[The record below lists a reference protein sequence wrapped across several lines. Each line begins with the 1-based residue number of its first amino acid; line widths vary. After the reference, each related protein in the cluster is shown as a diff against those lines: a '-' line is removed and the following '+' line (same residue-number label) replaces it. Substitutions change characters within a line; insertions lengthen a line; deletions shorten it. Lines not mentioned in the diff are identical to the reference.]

1 MLLSLEGETAT
12 AKTTFALTAP
22 LPIVC
27 FSFDI
32 GTNFAIQGL
41 KYKEYFE
48 GLSIWTE
55 KYDRIRPENNR
66 IDTPT
71 HESIWQ
77 THDITIYE
85 LPSPIQLDDTRVTGY
100 IALWNYFIQLF
111 GLAASSSVVNSIVLD
126 TATIARSVKA
136 NAYLEELN
144 QGTKPRKQLLQ
155 IEYGHPNSAIENI
168 YSVMGTIGKTFI
180 STHHMRDQYVPQM
193 VNGTMET
200 VPNGKL
206 ELDGWNKT
214 HRFVDVALETTKVGG
229 VFKAKFVKCRMNPKL
244 EGAFVIGEP
253 NWDNLVEQISGSLEG
268 RLVFPK
274 RLINEK

>member
-1 MLLSLEGETAT
+1 MLLSLEGSTAT

-32 GTNFAIQGL
+32 GTNYAIQGL

-48 GLSIWTE
+48 GLNIHTI
-55 KYDRIRPENNR
+55 KYDRIHKDNNKVESGV
-66 IDTPT
+66 
-71 HESIWQ
+71 HEEIWSKN
-77 THDITIYE
+77 DITIYE

-100 IALWNYFIQLF
+100 IALWNYFISLF
-111 GLAASSSVVNSIVLD
+111 GLAASSQVVNTIVLD

-144 QGTKPRKQLLQ
+144 MGNKPRKQLLQ
-155 IEYGHPNSAIENI
+155 IEYGHPNGAIENI
-168 YSVMGTIGKTFI
+168 YSVMATIGKTFI
-180 STHHMRDQYVPQM
+180 ATHHMRDQYVPQL
-193 VNGTMET
+193 VNGQMES
-200 VPNGKL
+200 VPNGQL

-214 HRFVDVALETTKVGG
+214 HRFVDVALETIKDKGQ
-229 VFKAKFVKCRMNPKL
+229 FKARYIKCRMNPKL
-244 EGAFVIGEP
+244 EGMELIGEL
-253 NWDNLVEQISGSLEG
+253 NWNNLVEQISSSLEG

-274 RLINEK
+274 R